1 MMEYGKMEAAIAE
14 INEKQTTVKDDI
26 QETHSCLCEM
36 SYVLNEF
43 FAIVFGNKET
53 EKDIPRDA
61 SSLSEEARMMTALA
75 HDNLQKLNKI
85 KNGII

>member
-14 INEKQTTVKDDI
+14 INEKQPTVKDDI
-26 QETHSCLCEM
+26 QETHACLCEM

-43 FAIVFGNKET
+43 FAIVYGGKET

-85 KNGII
+85 KNGIV

>member
-1 MMEYGKMEAAIAE
+1 MMNYGTIEAPIGE
-14 INEKQTTVKDDI
+14 LNEKLPTVKDDI

-75 HDNLQKLNKI
+75 HDNLQKLSKI